1 MKKNFRLKN
10 LGCAHC
16 AVKMEEKISK
26 LDGVNSCIIN
36 FMTQK
41 LTIDAIDEKFDDV
54 LEEAKAIIK
63 KIERNCEVI

>member
-1 MKKNFRLKN
+1 MKKIFRLKN

-16 AVKMEEKISK
+16 AAKMEDKISK
-26 LDGVNSCIIN
+26 LDGVSSCSIS
-36 FMTQK
+36 FMAQK
-41 LTIDAIDEKFDDV
+41 LTIDALDDEFDRV